1 MKENELLT
9 NVKRREENMNRVEV
23 LDAVKTLLSLPNT
36 ELYTKDM
43 VINYYEVEI
52 DTIDKLISRNI
63 DELTKNGYKVKTKEN
78 LLTEGLSIK
87 TKRGG
92 FNVLDND
99 GNIVASGS
107 NKGIAT
113 FTKRTVLNVGMLLTE
128 SQIAKQVRD
137 KLLQENPEL
146 YYELSKEN
154 QLRFKKYETEIK
166 NYLEFSFGEENVKC
180 QVRCGKYNLDFVLYN
195 KIHIEVD
202 ESGHSGY
209 NTEKELQREE
219 YIKNNTNY
227 ITIRYNPNVQKPY
240 ELMKSILKYV

>member
-9 NVKRREENMNRVEV
+9 NVKRREENMSRVEV

-36 ELYTKDM
+36 ELYTTEM
-43 VINYYEVEI
+43 VANYYEVPV
-52 DTIDKLISRNI
+52 DTIYSVVNYNN
-63 DELTKNGYKVKTKEN
+63 DELKNNGYSLQSKEN

-92 FNVLDND
+92 FDILDNN
-99 GNIVASGS
+99 GNVVASGS

-113 FTKRTVLNVGMLLTE
+113 FTKRTVLDVGMLLTE

-137 KLLQENPEL
+137 KLLQINPEL

>member
-9 NVKRREENMNRVEV
+9 NAKRREENMGRVEV
-23 LDAVKTLLSLPNT
+23 LDKVGTLLSLPNT
-36 ELYTKDM
+36 ELYTTEM
-43 VINYYEVEI
+43 VANYYGVTTDVI
-52 DTIDKLISRNI
+52 KKTIQLHN
-63 DELTKNGYKVKTKEN
+63 DELTSNGLKSMTGKE
-78 LLTEGLSIK
+78 IK
-87 TKRGG
+87 EMYLGSD
-92 FNVLDND
+92 NVLITNFK
-99 GNIVASGS
+99 GYFTVNGS
-107 NKGIAT
+107 KMNNNTNRI

>member
-36 ELYTKDM
+36 ELYTTEM
-43 VINYYEVEI
+43 VADYYEVEI
-52 DTIDKLISRNI
+52 DTIKKLVERNV
-63 DELTKNGYKVKTKEN
+63 DELAKNNYKVLTGNELRDFKE
-78 LLTEGLSIK
+78 LCQIK
-87 TKRGG
+87 SRARS
-92 FNVLDND
+92 L
-99 GNIVASGS
+99 
-107 NKGIAT
+107 AT
-113 FTKRTVLNVGMLLTE
+113 FTKRTILNVGMLLTE

-146 YYELSKEN
+146 YYKLSKEN

-240 ELMKSILKYV
+240 ELMKNILKYV

>member
-36 ELYTKDM
+36 ELYTTEM
-43 VINYYEVEI
+43 VADYYEVGFEAIQSLIKDNREELKTNGFKLMKRSEI
-52 DTIDKLISRNI
+52 LNALGVQL
-63 DELTKNGYKVKTKEN
+63 ENFKVPN
-78 LLTEGLSIK
+78 
-87 TKRGG
+87 RGM
-92 FNVLDND
+92 NV
-99 GNIVASGS
+99 
-107 NKGIAT
+107 

-240 ELMKSILKYV
+240 ELMKNILKYV